1 LTRFVWYLLAAALST
16 ACVDNFD
23 GSKIEL
29 LLNGGVDV
37 PADPPG
43 SGRPPSDTHYE
54 IWIARDQSVFHITD
68 FDIHTAISRSDPCF
82 IEEEGSR
89 FPGLHSTQIANKLIA
104 VATAGGRTPTDE
116 EAGEIAQ
123 AKVRVGNMT
132 LLESSLK
139 VFTAHEAGLTEAQIT
154 ALTADVPTPDRTDD
168 ASNAERL
175 AKCKAVWH
183 DHPGYYVATDKVLAI
198 PLNGTY
204 YGLINGT
211 DPRNGA
217 LVGGGSIDVGASFP
231 VFDAMR
237 IVWNWN
243 DPNDARK
250 DGFPP
255 TSSGYYYM
263 AGTPVMIVRGT
274 INVSL
279 VNQDFARIGGEAS
292 IYTNLGR
299 DDVHF

>member
-1 LTRFVWYLLAAALST
+1 MTRLVWLPLALAS

-43 SGRPPSDTHYE
+43 GGRPPSDTHYE
-54 IWIARDQSVFHITD
+54 IWVARDASAFHITD
-68 FDIHTAISRSDPCF
+68 FEIHTAISRADPCF

-89 FPGLHSTQIANKLIA
+89 FPGLHSTQIANKLRDTY
-104 VATAGGRTPTDE
+104 TAGGRTPTDQ
-116 EAGEIAQ
+116 EAGEIAA

-139 VFTAHEAGLTEAQIT
+139 VFTAHEAGLTAAKLVE
-154 ALTADVPTPDRTDD
+154 LTAGVPAPDQTDD

-175 AKCKAVWH
+175 ARCKAIWR

-204 YGLINGT
+204 FGLVNGT
-211 DPRNGA
+211 DPRNQA

-231 VFDAMR
+231 EFDALR

-243 DPNDARK
+243 DPNDTRK
-250 DGFPP
+250 NDFPP
-255 TSSGYYYM
+255 TNSGYYYM
-263 AGTPVMIVRGT
+263 AGKPVMIVRGV

-279 VNQDFARIGGEAS
+279 VNEDFARIGGEAS
-292 IYTNLGR
+292 IYTNLAR